1 MVVVVAV
8 VMVVLVVAWLGFGSG
23 GGGVWMNV
31 HALPSLGSSRNSQEA
46 AS

>member
-1 MVVVVAV
+1 MVAG
-8 VMVVLVVAWLGFGSG
+8 LGFGSG

-31 HALPSLGSSRNSQEA
+31 HALPSSGSSGNSQEP